1 MSKLLRFIT
10 QNRLEAG
17 VDEVARGCL
26 AGPVVA
32 AAVIWNPDL
41 EKIFNIEIPDIK
53 DSKKLRPSIRKD
65 YSNFIK
71 EYAIDYNIA
80 FVSEND
86 IDKMNIRQ
94 ATFKAMNQAINGLTV
109 EPEHLLIDGNSFEYN
124 ISDTNTKNIDYTTV
138 VKGDNKYL
146 SIACASILAKV
157 ARDEYIINLVNN
169 NPELEKYGWRTNN
182 AYGTKDHIKAI
193 KRFGI
198 SKYHR
203 KTFGICKNYK

>member
-1 MSKLLRFIT
+1 MSKLLRFMT

-32 AAVIWNPDL
+32 AAVIWNPNL

-53 DSKKLRPSIRKD
+53 DRKKLRPSIRKD

-94 ATFKAMNQAINGLTV
+94 ATFKV
-109 EPEHLLIDGNSFEYN
+109 
-124 ISDTNTKNIDYTTV
+124 
-138 VKGDNKYL
+138 
-146 SIACASILAKV
+146 
-157 ARDEYIINLVNN
+157 
-169 NPELEKYGWRTNN
+169 
-182 AYGTKDHIKAI
+182 
-193 KRFGI
+193 
-198 SKYHR
+198 
-203 KTFGICKNYK
+203 